1 MSSLL
6 STGAAR
12 LDALPEWALWLRLSQ
27 TPGIGPQTLRQLLQ
41 TFGSVQAVLV
51 QTPQALQP
59 MLSLAQVQALQ
70 LEPPDWLAL
79 CARTQAW
86 LSHTAD
92 GVQHAVWTWGDAQY
106 PPGLLALDDPP
117 PLVYAQG
124 QLERPC
130 NISVAVVGSRN
141 PTAQGR
147 ENARAFAHSLQT
159 AGCCVVS
166 GLALG
171 IDGAAHQGAL
181 QAANGFTCATV
192 AVVGTGLDQVY
203 PRAHHGLARQ
213 VAQHGWLL
221 SELPPGTPAM
231 AHHFPRRNRLIAG
244 LSSGVLVVEAA
255 LKSGSLI
262 TADMALSQGK
272 EVFAVPGSIH
282 SALSRGCHA
291 LLRQGAKLVETA
303 QDVLEE
309 LPLQDPAQSEGVP
322 TVRAQPQGLVQQ
334 ALCEALGH
342 DPQSL
347 DVLLVRSQLA
357 LEDTLVALHELES
370 RGVLAQLPGGLYQ
383 RIGA

>member
-1 MSSLL
+1 MNASL
-6 STGAAR
+6 SARAAR

-27 TPGIGPQTLRQLLQ
+27 TPSVGPQTLRQLLQ
-41 TFGSVQAVLV
+41 AFGSVQAVLA
-51 QTPQALQP
+51 QSPQALQQV
-59 MLSLAQVQALQ
+59 LSHAQVQALQ

-79 CARTQAW
+79 CTRTQAW
-86 LSHTAD
+86 LSQAAE

-106 PPGLLALDDPP
+106 PPPLLF
-117 PLVYAQG
+117 AQG
-124 QLERPC
+124 QLERSC
-130 NISVAVVGSRN
+130 NTSVAIVGSRN

-147 ENARAFAHSLQT
+147 DNARAFAHSLQT

-181 QAANGFTCATV
+181 QAANPFTCATI

-203 PRAHHGLARQ
+203 PRAHQGLARQ

-221 SELPPGTPAM
+221 SELTPGTPAI

-309 LPLQDPAQSEGVP
+309 LPSQLQVDTDDAPPAH
-322 TVRAQPQGLVQQ
+322 AQPQGATEH
-334 ALCEALGH
+334 ALCAALGH

-357 LEDTLVALHELES
+357 LEDALVALHELES
-370 RGVLAQLPGGLYQ
+370 RGVLARLPGGLYQ

>member
-1 MSSLL
+1 MNTDFTTSMH
-6 STGAAR
+6 
-12 LDALPEWALWLRLSQ
+12 ALPDWTLWLRLSQ
-27 TPGIGPQTLRQLLQ
+27 TPGIGAQTLRQLLQ
-41 TFGSVQAVLV
+41 TFGSVQAVLL
-51 QTPQALQP
+51 QDPIALRQV
-59 MLSLAQVQALQ
+59 LSLAQVQALQ
-70 LEPPDWLAL
+70 IEPPQWRDM
-79 CARTQAW
+79 CQRTQAW
-86 LSHTAD
+86 LAQSAD
-92 GVQHAVWTWGDAQY
+92 GVQHEVWTWGDASY
-106 PPGLLALDDPP
+106 PQSLLSLADPP
-117 PLVYAQG
+117 PLLFAQG
-124 QLERPC
+124 QLNRPC
-130 NISVAVVGSRN
+130 GTSVAIVGSRN

-147 ENARAFAHSLQT
+147 DNARAFAHSLQA

-181 QAANGFTCATV
+181 HTANAVSCATI

-203 PRAHHGLARQ
+203 PRAHQGLARQ
-213 VAQHGWLL
+213 VAQQGWLI
-221 SELPPGTPAM
+221 SELPPGTPAI

-291 LLRQGAKLVETA
+291 LLKQGAKLVETA

-309 LPLQDPAQSEGVP
+309 LPHHIPDQLHEEQLVH
-322 TVRAQPQGLVQQ
+322 AQPQGAVQQ

-347 DVLLVRSQLA
+347 DVLLVRSELP
-357 LEDTLVALHELES
+357 LEDALVGLHELEN
-370 RGVLAQLPGGLYQ
+370 RGVLARLPGGLYQ
-383 RIGA
+383 RVGP